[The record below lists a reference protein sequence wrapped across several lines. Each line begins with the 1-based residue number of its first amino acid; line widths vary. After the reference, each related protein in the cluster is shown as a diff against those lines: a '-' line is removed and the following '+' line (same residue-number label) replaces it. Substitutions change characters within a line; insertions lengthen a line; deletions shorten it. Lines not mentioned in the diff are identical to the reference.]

1 MNKKIEPGVPPSS
14 TGQGFN
20 RARTFIQPARVVEFN
35 VHWPDVSFTDEQ
47 LKAQAHGKYVF
58 QSDRAGACSLRTHDH
73 GVLCVPAADCHHTP
87 SLLLCGA
94 SRTYIKDQLDF
105 VNQVRINHYR
115 DYDYGNANVSHF
127 FQPVNPYHIESC
139 GA

>member
-58 QSDRAGACSLRTHDH
+58 QSDRAGACSLRARMIMASCAYLQLIVT
-73 GVLCVPAADCHHTP
+73 T
-87 SLLLCGA
+87 LLLCCYVARAEPTSRISWILSTKYA
-94 SRTYIKDQLDF
+94 SITTEITIMATQM
-105 VNQVRINHYR
+105 
-115 DYDYGNANVSHF
+115 
-127 FQPVNPYHIESC
+127 
-139 GA
+139 